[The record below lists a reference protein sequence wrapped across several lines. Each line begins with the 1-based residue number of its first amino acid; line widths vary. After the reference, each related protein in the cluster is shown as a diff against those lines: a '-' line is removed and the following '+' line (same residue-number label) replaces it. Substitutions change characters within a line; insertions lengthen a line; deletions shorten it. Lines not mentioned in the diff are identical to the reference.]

1 MVGVGHERIFRFL
14 FDYKNPNIRLLTTGA
29 LSNDDVLD
37 SDHLHVIVVIGGG
50 EHAGGLVEEDHFH
63 RLVVTRRATRLADLH
78 TRALMKFLK
87 LQFNEKNFFSFSTE
101 EPSRC

>member
-1 MVGVGHERIFRFL
+1 M
-14 FDYKNPNIRLLTTGA
+14 
-29 LSNDDVLD
+29 SNDDVLD
-37 SDHLHVIVVIGGG
+37 SDHLHVVVVIGGG

-87 LQFNEKNFFSFSTE
+87 LQFNEKIFFFFNRGAISMLEMSMNGIET
-101 EPSRC
+101 